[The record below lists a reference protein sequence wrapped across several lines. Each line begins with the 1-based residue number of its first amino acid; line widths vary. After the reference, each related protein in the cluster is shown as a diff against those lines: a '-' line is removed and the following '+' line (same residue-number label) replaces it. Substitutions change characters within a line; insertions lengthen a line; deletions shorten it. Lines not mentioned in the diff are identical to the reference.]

1 MNDNEFK
8 SKSLEDNVYFTLRDI
23 FWNGDINDCATANY
37 FNGILTNNTTFEER
51 DKNFKYTNLL
61 YDYNSDFTKKL
72 YYWICRMT
80 NYNKDYVFDFEKPQE
95 DEKIDIREYVKYDDW
110 WEQFLELRKKLQEQL
125 EKHIKWKSD
134 DIKRE
139 RDMVTKL
146 SEEYE
151 DN

>member
-1 MNDNEFK
+1 
-8 SKSLEDNVYFTLRDI
+8 
-23 FWNGDINDCATANY
+23 
-37 FNGILTNNTTFEER
+37 
-51 DKNFKYTNLL
+51 
-61 YDYNSDFTKKL
+61 
-72 YYWICRMT
+72 MT

-110 WEQFLELRKKLQEQL
+110 WEHFLELRKKLQEQL